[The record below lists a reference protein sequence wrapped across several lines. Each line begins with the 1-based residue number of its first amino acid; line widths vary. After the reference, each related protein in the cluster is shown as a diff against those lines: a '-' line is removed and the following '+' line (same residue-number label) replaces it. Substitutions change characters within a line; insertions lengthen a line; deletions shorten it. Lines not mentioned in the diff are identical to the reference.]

1 MKGCIVKS
9 IKGSKTEKNLCASFA
24 GESQARNRYS
34 YFASVAK
41 KEGYVQISKIFEETA
56 DNEKEHAKRMFK
68 FLEGGM
74 VEITAS
80 YPAGKIGTTMENLAA
95 SAAGEHEEWTLL
107 YPSFAKTAREEGYPE
122 VGAMYDAI
130 SNAEAQHEKRYNGLL
145 ANLTGGKV
153 FKKETKVKW
162 RCDNCG
168 YIHEGTDAPK
178 VCAACGHQQAHFEVL
193 AENW

>member
-1 MKGCIVKS
+1 MKS
-9 IKGSKTEKNLCASFA
+9 IKGSKTEKNLLGSFA

-41 KEGYVQISKIFEETA
+41 KEGYVQISNIFEETA

-80 YPAGKIGTTMENLAA
+80 YPAGKIGATAENLAA
-95 SAAGEHEEWTLL
+95 SAAGEHEEHTLL
-107 YPSFAKTAREEGYPE
+107 YPGFAKTAMEEGFPE
-122 VGAMYDAI
+122 VASMYKSI
-130 SNAEAQHEKRYNGLL
+130 SVAEAQHEKRYRGLL
-145 ANLTGGKV
+145 ANIENGKV
-153 FKKETKVKW
+153 FKKDGKVMW
-162 RCDNCG
+162 RCSNCG
-168 YIHEGTDAPK
+168 YIHEGVEAIKNCP
-178 VCAACGHQQAHFEVL
+178 ACNHPQAHFEVL